1 QISVFFTHC
10 TFPFYLARKHYS
22 EDNSLQPY
30 NLRDATV
37 VQWIELEFPKL
48 SIQVRF
54 LSVAPD
60 PQIPQL
66 DLDQA
71 QIKKNI

>member
-1 QISVFFTHC
+1 
-10 TFPFYLARKHYS
+10 YS